1 MAEEIENNEEI
12 QSQEENQLE
21 GVDNEQEQGEETQG
35 EETEQNEDGGS
46 SSDGDAPKEDCPP
59 CKGGAPAWMATFCR
73 YGNSSYGFFCFVI
86 VVC

>member
-21 GVDNEQEQGEETQG
+21 GVDNELEQGEETQG

-59 CKGGAPAWMATFCR
+59 CKGGAPLGWQLLPIWQLA
-73 YGNSSYGFFCFVI
+73 YGFFCFVI